1 MSDIVFSNKGS
12 EFELKR
18 QALGV
23 GTWLNQT
30 TSLKLG
36 LEVLLQK
43 EFCYA
48 LFSFSYLNIGAS
60 IEILGFSGVCILKD
74 FCLC

>member
-1 MSDIVFSNKGS
+1 MIN
-12 EFELKR
+12 
-18 QALGV
+18 QA
-23 GTWLNQT
+23 

-48 LFSFSYLNIGAS
+48 LFSFSCLNIGVS
-60 IEILGFSGVCILKD
+60 IEILGFSSVCILKD
-74 FCLC
+74 FVYVKA